1 MNNWHIIKTGK
12 MFYLWLEY
20 FEVLSGGIYLVIHF
34 LSELL
39 KLVSSKSLS
48 LWSQKDIAK
57 VSGRTIV

>member
-1 MNNWHIIKTGK
+1 

-57 VSGRTIV
+57 FSGRTIV